1 MQTITMQCN
10 TGDLFRKKPVLP
22 GTIRCIIEI
31 SCRWYIVHMLLCRGN
46 RVNENKSLPLLIGT
60 KILQTEITFEMPIV
74 QSEANKSKI
83 EEKIL

>member
-31 SCRWYIVHMLLCRGN
+31 SCRWYIVHMLLCRSN
-46 RVNENKSLPLLIGT
+46 RVNENESLPLLIFT
-60 KILQTEITFEMPIV
+60 KILYTKVAFEMMI
-74 QSEANKSKI
+74 
-83 EEKIL
+83 